1 MLPTPG
7 RQESEGKTMD
17 KTAEPVRAETAATE
31 QLLDELRQR
40 IGPQKFNAWFRH
52 GTQVAVEEVGVRVS
66 VPNTF
71 VAGWVET
78 HYQSEIAGIAEAR
91 LGKKLPVMISV
102 DPELCR
108 HLRRNDLDSQAD
120 IVAKTSQGLS
130 RPRRPVA
137 GPSLKYKLEEFVVGD
152 SNRLAY
158 SAAMAVGREGKPPFN
173 PLFVHGPCGVG
184 KTHLLQGICNAV
196 RKRTRGKSF
205 RWRYVTGEH
214 FTNEYICAVRNKSF
228 NEFRLQF
235 RQLDLLA
242 IDDIH
247 FLAAKRSTQ
256 EEFLHTFNAIESAGK
271 QIVLASDTHPNMVS
285 NFNPQLMN
293 RFVAG
298 MVVKI
303 DTPDHETRLGILN
316 LRAMKLKLQVPQ
328 AVLEYISM
336 HIRGS
341 VRELEG
347 ALVKLAAVASLENG
361 PVTMELARSI
371 LSEYLA
377 RTDSALTLGD
387 IETVVAAYFGI
398 SPADIHSSR
407 RTRTV
412 SLARMMAMYLVRK
425 HTTMSF
431 PEIGRAMGKNHSSVV
446 LAVQKLTSALAENA
460 EVTWATPAGPK
471 SRSARD
477 LVDMLA
483 AQFA

>member
-1 MLPTPG
+1 
-7 RQESEGKTMD
+7 MD
-17 KTAEPVRAETAATE
+17 KVTVPVRADSAGTE
-31 QLLDELRQR
+31 LLLSELRER

-52 GTQVAVEEVGVRVS
+52 GTQVDVDDVGVRIA
-66 VPNTF
+66 VPNPF
-71 VAGWVET
+71 VAGWIET
-78 HYQSEIAGIAEAR
+78 HYQSEIAGIVRDR
-91 LGKKLPVMISV
+91 LKRQLPVMISV
-102 DPELCR
+102 DPRLSGQ
-108 HLRRNDLDSQAD
+108 LRRNDLDSQAD
-120 IVAKTSQGLS
+120 IVAKTTQGRT

-137 GPSLKYKLEEFVVGD
+137 GPSLKHKLEQFVVGD

-158 SAAMAVGREGKPPFN
+158 TAAVAVGRQDTSPFN
-173 PLFVHGPCGVG
+173 PLFIHGPCGVG
-184 KTHLLQGICNAV
+184 KTHLLQGICNAA
-196 RKRTRGKSF
+196 RKRTDGRVF

-214 FTNEYICAVRNKSF
+214 FTNEYIRAVREKSF
-228 NEFRLQF
+228 NDFRHRY

-271 QIVLASDTHPNMVS
+271 LIVLASDTHPNMVS

-303 DTPDHETRLGILN
+303 APPDHETRLGILRQRAIELN
-316 LRAMKLKLQVPQ
+316 LKAPP
-328 AVLEYISM
+328 AVLEYIAT

-347 ALVKLAAVASLENG
+347 SLVKLAAVASLEAG
-361 PVTMELARSI
+361 PVTLELARSV
-371 LSEYLA
+371 LSDYLA
-377 RTDSALTLGD
+377 CTDSALTLGD
-387 IETVVAAYFGI
+387 IESVVAAYFGI
-398 SPADIHSSR
+398 TPADIHSSR

-412 SLARMMAMYLVRK
+412 SLARMIAMYFVRK

-446 LAVQKLTSALAENA
+446 LAVKRLTDALTAGAELKW
-460 EVTWATPAGPK
+460 TTPAGAKAMP
-471 SRSARD
+471 AGE

-483 AQFA
+483 AQLT

>member
-1 MLPTPG
+1 
-7 RQESEGKTMD
+7 MD
-17 KTAEPVRAETAATE
+17 KVTESVCADSAATE
-31 QLLDELRQR
+31 RLLATLRER

-52 GTQVAVEEVGVRVS
+52 GTQVAVEDVGVRVA

-71 VAGWVET
+71 VAGWIET
-78 HYQSEIAGIAEAR
+78 HYQGEIASIIEDS
-91 LGKKLPVMISV
+91 LGKKLPVMITI
-102 DPELCR
+102 DPQLSGQ
-108 HLRRNDLDSQAD
+108 LRRNDLDTQAD
-120 IVAKTSQGLS
+120 IVAKTAQGLS
-130 RPRRPVA
+130 RPRRPIA
-137 GPSLKYKLEEFVVGD
+137 GPTLRHRLEQFVVGD

-158 SAAMAVGREGKPPFN
+158 TAAVAVGKQDKLPFN
-173 PLFVHGPCGVG
+173 PLFIHGPCGVG
-184 KTHLLQGICNAV
+184 KTHLLQGICNAA
-196 RKRTRGKSF
+196 RNRSNGQAF

-214 FTNEYICAVRNKSF
+214 FTNEYILAVRTKSF
-228 NEFRLQF
+228 NDFRQRY

-271 QIVLASDTHPNMVS
+271 LIVLASDTHPNMVS

-303 DTPDHETRLGILN
+303 DVPDYDTRVRILTRRAKTLN
-316 LRAMKLKLQVPQ
+316 LQPTTG
-328 AVLEYISM
+328 VLEYIAM

-347 ALVKLAAVASLENG
+347 SLVKLAAVGSLESG
-361 PVTMELARSI
+361 PVTLDLAKSV
-371 LSEYLA
+371 LSDYLA

-387 IETVVAAYFGI
+387 IESVVAVYFGI

-412 SLARMMAMYLVRK
+412 SLARMISMYLVRK
-425 HTTMSF
+425 HTTMSY

-446 LAVQKLTSALAENA
+446 LAVQRLTNALTENA
-460 EVTWATPAGPK
+460 KLIWRTPAGPK
-471 SRSARD
+471 SRPARE

-483 AQFA
+483 TQLK

>member
-1 MLPTPG
+1 
-7 RQESEGKTMD
+7 MD
-17 KTAEPVRAETAATE
+17 KVTESVRADSADTE
-31 QLLDELRQR
+31 LLLKELRER

-52 GTQVAVEEVGVRVS
+52 GTRVDIDDVGVKIA

-71 VAGWVET
+71 VAGWIET
-78 HYQSEIAGIAEAR
+78 HYQSEIAGIVKDR
-91 LGKKLPVMISV
+91 LDRKLPVMVSV
-102 DPELCR
+102 DPRLSGEM
-108 HLRRNDLDSQAD
+108 RRNDLDSQAD
-120 IVAKTSQGLS
+120 IVTKTTQGRS

-137 GPSLKYKLEEFVVGD
+137 GPILKHRLEHFVVGD

-158 SAAMAVGREGKPPFN
+158 SAATSIGQQDKPPFN
-173 PLFVHGPCGVG
+173 PLFIHGPCGVG
-184 KTHLLQGICNAV
+184 KTHLLQGICNAA
-196 RKRTRGKSF
+196 RKRTNGRMF

-214 FTNEYICAVRNKSF
+214 FTNEYIRAVRNKSF
-228 NEFRLQF
+228 NDFRNRF

-256 EEFLHTFNAIESAGK
+256 EEFLHTFNAIESAGNL
-271 QIVLASDTHPNMVS
+271 IVLASDTHPNMVS

-303 DTPDHETRLGILN
+303 DSPDHDTRLGILTR
-316 LRAMKLKLQVPQ
+316 RAMKLNLQAPP
-328 AVLEYISM
+328 AVFEYIAM

-347 ALVKLAAVASLENG
+347 SLVKLAAVASLENA
-361 PVTMELARSI
+361 PVTLELARNI
-371 LSEYLA
+371 LSDYLA

-387 IETVVAAYFGI
+387 IESVVAAYFGI
-398 SPADIHSSR
+398 TPADIHSSR

-412 SLARMMAMYLVRK
+412 SLARMIAMYLVRK

-446 LAVQKLTSALAENA
+446 LAVKRLTEALAAHA
-460 EVTWATPAGPK
+460 ELKWTTPAGP
-471 SRSARD
+471 RSMPAGE

-483 AQFA
+483 AQLT

>member
-1 MLPTPG
+1 
-7 RQESEGKTMD
+7 MD
-17 KTAEPVRAETAATE
+17 KVMEPVRADSADAE
-31 QLLDELRQR
+31 QLMAELRLR

-52 GTQVAVEEVGVRVS
+52 GTQVDVDDVGVRIA

-71 VAGWVET
+71 VAGWLET
-78 HYQSEIAGIAEAR
+78 HYQSEITSIVR
-91 LGKKLPVMISV
+91 STLDRDLPVTISV
-102 DPELCR
+102 DPRLSGEMRR
-108 HLRRNDLDSQAD
+108 HDLDSQAD
-120 IVAKTSQGLS
+120 IVTKTNQGRT
-130 RPRRPVA
+130 RPRRPIA
-137 GPSLKYKLEEFVVGD
+137 GPTLKHKLAEFVVGD

-158 SAAMAVGREGKPPFN
+158 SAAAAIGQQDSPPFN
-173 PLFVHGPCGVG
+173 PLFIHGPCGVG
-184 KTHLLQGICNAV
+184 KTHLLQGICNAA
-196 RKRTRGKSF
+196 RRRTNGKVF

-214 FTNEYICAVRNKSF
+214 FTNEYIRAVRNKNF
-228 NEFRLQF
+228 NDFRHRY

-271 QIVLASDTHPNMVS
+271 MIILASDTHPSLVS

-303 DTPDHETRLGILN
+303 DTPDCQTRLDILTRRAEKLN
-316 LRAMKLKLQVPQ
+316 LPAPHD
-328 AVLEYISM
+328 VLEYIAM

-347 ALVKLAAVASLENG
+347 SLIKLAAVTALANG
-361 PVTMELARSI
+361 PVTLELAKDV
-371 LSEYLA
+371 LSDYLA
-377 RTDSALTLGD
+377 RTDSALTVGD
-387 IETVVAAYFGI
+387 IESVVAAYFGI
-398 SPADIHSSR
+398 TPADIHSSR

-412 SLARMMAMYLVRK
+412 SLARMIAMYLVRK

-446 LAVQKLTSALAENA
+446 LAIQRLNKALAEHA
-460 EVTWATPAGPK
+460 DLKWTTPAGAK
-471 SRSARD
+471 SMHAGE
-477 LVDMLA
+477 LVEMLG
-483 AQFA
+483 AQLT